1 MTDFVLK
8 AKHWQVFLVLF
19 AMPYLLQ
26 IMIIPSD
33 IEPEN
38 MQSFVFIMIPFTL
51 YYLIS
56 NLTWYWAVG
65 IRLLKKTPEE
75 IAPKSIL
82 FKISIIGVAMVYA
95 SVFAVM
101 IRLFDIISQ
110 ILNETLEPE
119 KILPIAGILLIL
131 MLMLLICFTY
141 IFVFT
146 ARSIY
151 TAETQEKAKF
161 TNYIAEFFLVWF
173 LPVGVWFLQPRIN
186 KIVREDNE

>member
-19 AMPYLLQ
+19 AVPYFLQ
-26 IMIIPSD
+26 LMIIPSD

-38 MQSFVFIMIPFTL
+38 LQKYVIMMIPFAL

-65 IRLLKKTPEE
+65 IGLLKKTTEE
-75 IAPKSIL
+75 KAPKSIL
-82 FKISIIGVAMVYA
+82 FKISIIGVIMIYV

-101 IRLFDIISQ
+101 IRLFDIITQ
-110 ILNETLEPE
+110 ILNETVEPE

-131 MLMLLICFTY
+131 MLMLLIGFIY
-141 IFVFT
+141 MFVFT

-161 TNYIAEFFLVWF
+161 KNYIAEFILVWF